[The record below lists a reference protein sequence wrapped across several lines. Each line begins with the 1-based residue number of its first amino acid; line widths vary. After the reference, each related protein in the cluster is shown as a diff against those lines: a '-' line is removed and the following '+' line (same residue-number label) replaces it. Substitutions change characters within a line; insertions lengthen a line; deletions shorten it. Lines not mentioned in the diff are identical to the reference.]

1 MRDFCLTVNRSH
13 MRKIYPKLITTL
25 FLVLF
30 AAMVIKYVDA
40 DSKTPGNSTP
50 GLTSKNLN
58 LK

>member
-1 MRDFCLTVNRSH
+1 

-30 AAMVIKYVDA
+30 AAMVIKYADA
-40 DSKTPGNSTP
+40 DSKTPGNATTS
-50 GLTSKNLN
+50 LTSKNIN